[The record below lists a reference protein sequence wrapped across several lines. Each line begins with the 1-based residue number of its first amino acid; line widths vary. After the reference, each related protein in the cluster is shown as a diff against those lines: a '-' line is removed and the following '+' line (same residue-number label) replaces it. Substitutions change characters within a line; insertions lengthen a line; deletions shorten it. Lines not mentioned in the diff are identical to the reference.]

1 MRPNWNEVQRGDI
14 RTQWAGMNVTM
25 NPQGWIALS
34 RVTYERMGSPKAFVV
49 LFDPVNNRIGLKP
62 AALTTRNAF
71 PVRVYSR
78 HGAKVIRAGR
88 LIKDYRIDL
97 PATVKFDDAD
107 TDQDG
112 ILLLDLRTARVIG
125 RPRTTAAL

>member
-62 AALTTRNAF
+62 AALTARNAF

>member
-71 PVRVYSR
+71 PVRCLQPPR
-78 HGAKVIRAGR
+78 AKVIRAGR